1 LYINLKVYIMANQ
14 SPFCQGMEHNLQ
26 KISIKTMI
34 TLISFSSL
42 GLGFLGPVY
51 AIFVVR
57 NFSASMFH
65 AGILSAVFLLTSAI
79 FKMPAGKLVDN
90 YGKWKILFI
99 GLIGCGVSSLAYI
112 FAFDLMHL
120 YVIEFIYGIS
130 FAFQRPALLALMA
143 VVSNKPSR
151 GMLLGVFDSVDDI
164 SGAFAAVVSG
174 AVVSTLGFNMLFF
187 ICFFCYFLS
196 GLFILK
202 SRATIN

>member
-1 LYINLKVYIMANQ
+1 MLVPLATGWNM
-14 SPFCQGMEHNLQ
+14 Q

-51 AIFVVR
+51 SIFVVK
-57 NFSASMFH
+57 NFQASLFH
-65 AGILSAVFLLTSAI
+65 AGLLSAIFLLTSAL
-79 FKMPAGKLVDN
+79 FKMPAGKLVDK

-99 GLIGCGVSSLAYI
+99 GLIGCGVSSLFYI
-112 FAFDLMHL
+112 FAFDILHL
-120 YVIEFIYGIS
+120 YVIEFIYGVS

-174 AVVSTLGFNMLFF
+174 AVVSSLGFNTLFI
-187 ICFFCYFLS
+187 ICFTCYIIS

-202 SRATIN
+202 TRQKIN

>member
-1 LYINLKVYIMANQ
+1 
-14 SPFCQGMEHNLQ
+14 LQ

-51 AIFVVR
+51 SIFIVK
-57 NFSASMFH
+57 NFSASLFH
-65 AGILSAVFLLTSAI
+65 VGILSAIFLLTSAI
-79 FKMPAGKLVDN
+79 FKVPAGKLVDKH
-90 YGKWKILFI
+90 GKWKILFI
-99 GLIGCGVSSLAYI
+99 GLIGCGISSLSYI
-112 FAFDLMHL
+112 FAFDIIHL
-120 YVIEFIYGIS
+120 YAIEFIYGIS

-151 GMLLGVFDSVDDI
+151 GMLLGIFDSVDDI

-174 AVVSTLGFNMLFF
+174 AVVSSLGFDMLFF
-187 ICFFCYFLS
+187 LCFFCYFIS

-202 SRATIN
+202 TRQKIH

>member
-1 LYINLKVYIMANQ
+1 
-14 SPFCQGMEHNLQ
+14 
-26 KISIKTMI
+26 MI

-51 AIFVVR
+51 SIFIVR
-57 NFSASMFH
+57 NFQASLFH
-65 AGILSAVFLLTSAI
+65 AGLLSAIFLLTSAI
-79 FKMPAGKLVDN
+79 FKMPAGKMVDKH
-90 YGKWKILFI
+90 GKWKILFI

-112 FAFDLMHL
+112 FAFDIMHL

-143 VVSNKPSR
+143 IVSNKPSR

-174 AVVSTLGFNMLFF
+174 AVVSSLGFNMLSFL
-187 ICFFCYFLS
+187 CFSCYLIS

-202 SRATIN
+202 TRQKIN